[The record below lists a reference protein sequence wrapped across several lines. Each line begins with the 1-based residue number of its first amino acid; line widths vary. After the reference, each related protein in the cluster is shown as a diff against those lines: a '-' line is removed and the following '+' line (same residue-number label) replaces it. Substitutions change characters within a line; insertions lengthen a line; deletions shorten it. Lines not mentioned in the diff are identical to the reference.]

1 MHPANAHLAVPI
13 AARTEEPS
21 QMVLPPRPTGTMYA
35 SQPRPVT
42 WKSWP
47 VIVIAIAVVAI
58 VAAVVLMVWPPSDAT
73 KANAGTL
80 APPPAPERMDTN
92 PMPPSTGGGGPQ
104 GGVDPWTNKRGGA
117 PDPAPAPGIAPDIDD
132 IDPDDPADPNNRGS
146 LRDPFGSRGGGL
158 GSLGG
163 TRSLAMMTA
172 MFHKA
177 CDRLTSC
184 GTADPMMKSMCQ
196 TLQQSFPNQPAP
208 TCGAAQRCLATI
220 DALSCSDDLD
230 SSTIM
235 GMMTS
240 VQDCMS
246 AMRC

>member
-1 MHPANAHLAVPI
+1 
-13 AARTEEPS
+13 
-21 QMVLPPRPTGTMYA
+21 
-35 SQPRPVT
+35 
-42 WKSWP
+42 
-47 VIVIAIAVVAI
+47 
-58 VAAVVLMVWPPSDAT
+58 
-73 KANAGTL
+73 
-80 APPPAPERMDTN
+80 
-92 PMPPSTGGGGPQ
+92 MPPSSGGPQ
-104 GGVDPWTNKRGGA
+104 GGVDPWTKQPGGT
-117 PDPAPAPGIAPDIDD
+117 PDPAPAPVVPDIDD
-132 IDPDDPADPNNRGS
+132 IDPDDPNDPNNRGS
-146 LRDPFGSRGGGL
+146 LRDPFASPRGGGGGL

-163 TRSLAMMTA
+163 TRSMAMMTA

-177 CDRLTSC
+177 CDRLATC
-184 GTADPMMKSMCQ
+184 GTADPTMKSMCQ

-230 SSTIM
+230 STTIM